1 MPLFPLLPGVGFQMD
16 VPFYSH
22 GIQFLCPAAISN
34 RTKASSVVV
43 DLHLRVLLQSM
54 PMQIPYRVYGV

>member
-1 MPLFPLLPGVGFQMD
+1 MPLFPLPPGVGFQMD

-34 RTKASSVVV
+34 RTYLGKLVV
-43 DLHLRVLLQSM
+43 DLHLRVLLQTM
-54 PMQIPYRVYGV
+54 PMQIPLQV